1 MSDYIVTGRTG
12 ENHVTAAD
20 AGALNACFAGE
31 GRYVAAGVG
40 EALAAEVISNNCV
53 RIKSGEAINQGRHM
67 RVSANT
73 YVDCTIQNGS
83 QSTKRYD
90 LIVFRYTKN
99 AETDIEKAE
108 IVVIKGT
115 AGSTAADPTYTAGNI
130 LAGARQDDMPLYRV
144 RINGINIEAVDK
156 LFTEL
161 PSLAAL
167 NEKSSKLETAVSQLN
182 SESTDSGNLVGN
194 TDICTS
200 VSFSVEIIGKIAIVS
215 INATLK
221 ATTSRLNY
229 VILALGIPQKYI
241 PKYERYICGS
251 VLDTGEMVTDNQF
264 LAQVKS
270 KDSQYAGRIYLKS
283 KANIIDGYRVK
294 FNYVCEV

>member
-130 LAGARQDDMPLYRV
+130 LTGARQDDMPLYRV

-156 LFTEL
+156 LFTTL

-182 SESTDSGNLVGN
+182 SDYKNLIKSKKLITKTISNGCISSDLPKDST
-194 TDICTS
+194 I
-200 VSFSVEIIGKIAIVS
+200 
-215 INATLK
+215 
-221 ATTSRLNY
+221 
-229 VILALGIPQKYI
+229 ILAIRSHDRSGWCITPVDDSSDSRWLLRIFGNN
-241 PKYERYICGS
+241 G
-251 VLDTGEMVTDNQF
+251 DATGNITVT
-264 LAQVKS
+264 V
-270 KDSQYAGRIYLKS
+270 YYLE
-283 KANIIDGYRVK
+283 I
-294 FNYVCEV
+294 

>member
-182 SESTDSGNLVGN
+182 SELTTLQDKTFKVGDYIEKRNLNYTFANGIYKTQPDSENSPEANYGLLWVFNTSNDSESINTNSWICQFWMSTDTNGKAIYVRHNINYNYLN
-194 TDICTS
+194 W
-200 VSFSVEIIGKIAIVS
+200 EPWKKIA
-215 INATLK
+215 L
-221 ATTSRLNY
+221 L
-229 VILALGIPQKYI
+229 
-241 PKYERYICGS
+241 
-251 VLDTGEMVTDNQF
+251 
-264 LAQVKS
+264 
-270 KDSQYAGRIYLKS
+270 
-283 KANIIDGYRVK
+283 
-294 FNYVCEV
+294 

>member
-83 QSTKRYD
+83 QNTKRYD
-90 LIVFRYTKN
+90 LIVFRYTRN
-99 AETDIEKAE
+99 VETDIEKAE
-108 IVVIKGT
+108 IVVIHGT
-115 AGSTAADPTYTAGNI
+115 SASTASDPTYTAGNI
-130 LAGARQDDMPLYRV
+130 LAGARQDDMLLYRV

-167 NEKSSKLETAVSQLN
+167 NEKRVDLTGRVSNVEKAVSQLN
-182 SESTDSGNLVGN
+182 SDVAPYVFTKDANIQSFLRGMKVGSKIRYISGYCILPFGWNPSYTIVKLYEYADSDSQGCLVGEN
-194 TDICTS
+194 KIYPISLKKGHDVIHCDDDL
-200 VSFSVEIIGKIAIVS
+200 VPAGKYYLS
-215 INATLK
+215 IMFT
-221 ATTSRLNY
+221 
-229 VILALGIPQKYI
+229 I
-241 PKYERYICGS
+241 
-251 VLDTGEMVTDNQF
+251 
-264 LAQVKS
+264 
-270 KDSQYAGRIYLKS
+270 
-283 KANIIDGYRVK
+283 
-294 FNYVCEV
+294 

>member
-12 ENHVTAAD
+12 GNHVTAAD

-83 QSTKRYD
+83 QNTKRYD
-90 LIVFRYTKN
+90 LIVFRYTRN
-99 AETDIEKAE
+99 VETDIEKAE
-108 IVVIKGT
+108 IVVIHGT
-115 AGSTAADPTYTAGNI
+115 PASTASDPTYTAGNI
-130 LAGARQDDMPLYRV
+130 LAGARQDDMLLYRV

-167 NEKSSKLETAVSQLN
+167 NEKRVDLTGRVSNVEKAVSQLN
-182 SESTDSGNLVGN
+182 SEILKHGQVDVTVTLPSGFSTVPIQTASEFNDTLRLYGITTVY
-194 TDICTS
+194 
-200 VSFSVEIIGKIAIVS
+200 AIWIDNGYGDQWQLTASTYNGGLSLQCYSKWGGSLERS
-215 INATLK
+215 IN
-221 ATTSRLNY
+221 
-229 VILALGIPQKYI
+229 IHILGI
-241 PKYERYICGS
+241 
-251 VLDTGEMVTDNQF
+251 
-264 LAQVKS
+264 
-270 KDSQYAGRIYLKS
+270 
-283 KANIIDGYRVK
+283 
-294 FNYVCEV
+294 